1 MKKLT
6 IAIIT
11 MNRSKQLLR
20 ALQSCELSN
29 LPPQTEYLII
39 DNASTDDT
47 ESTVEMFSQ
56 STRCDVRYY
65 KQNEN
70 KGVGQGRNICFDLAE
85 GEYIY
90 FMDDD
95 AIISENSR
103 NTFFVECARLMDANR
118 SIATIST
125 AIDDRFWGKR
135 IPIFAKHWRIE
146 GRPCVYAFSGGSVF
160 IRKSAFSSPLFLR
173 IMYGNEEITPSV
185 YAVEK
190 GMFNIFDD
198 TVSIDHL
205 PEVNKW
211 QGKQGEGIVFDG
223 ILNILVI
230 KKLLYPKC
238 FSFALSM
245 ACYIRCKKHAINYED
260 IIEKK
265 MLRRQEIV
273 ENGCIKKVSVP
284 TIIKCLKEF
293 GLSAL

>member
-20 ALQSCELSN
+20 ALQSCELSK
-29 LPPQTEYLII
+29 LPPKTEYLII

-47 ESTVEMFSQ
+47 ESIVDVFSQ
-56 STRCDVRYY
+56 STDCDVRYH

-95 AIISENSR
+95 AVISENSR
-103 NTFFVECARLMDANR
+103 NTFFVESTRLMDVNR
-118 SIATIST
+118 DIATIST

-135 IPIFAKHWRIE
+135 IPVFAKHWRIN

-190 GMFNIFDD
+190 GMFNVFDD
-198 TVSIDHL
+198 SVSIDH
-205 PEVNKW
+205 P
-211 QGKQGEGIVFDG
+211 QH
-223 ILNILVI
+223 
-230 KKLLYPKC
+230 
-238 FSFALSM
+238 S
-245 ACYIRCKKHAINYED
+245 CY
-260 IIEKK
+260 
-265 MLRRQEIV
+265 
-273 ENGCIKKVSVP
+273 
-284 TIIKCLKEF
+284 
-293 GLSAL
+293 